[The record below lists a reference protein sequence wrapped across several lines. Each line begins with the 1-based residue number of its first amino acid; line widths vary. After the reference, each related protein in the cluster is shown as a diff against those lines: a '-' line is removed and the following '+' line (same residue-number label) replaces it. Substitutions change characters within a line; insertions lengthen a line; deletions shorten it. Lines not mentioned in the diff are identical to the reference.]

1 MGLRNIF
8 SFSEKI
14 RISSQNLPKH
24 IAISIEHQ
32 GAEDPEIVKK
42 AKIANIKSILKILTK
57 LNIPIITLNFPGK
70 EADFFTALF
79 QDLYEWMFINENQVK
94 ISVIGKW
101 YDLPSKCIDEI
112 KSVLNL
118 TKDYDRFFLNL
129 CINYDGQEEIVD
141 ACKLIAMQVK
151 GDKLD
156 PDKIDKSVIK
166 ENLYSSYFLPPNL
179 VITTGTSNQ
188 LKGFLLWDSA
198 HSKVYF
204 SNKNWLDFTRSDL
217 LEGIR
222 HYQSE

>member
-24 IAISIEHQ
+24 IAISIEHKST
-32 GAEDPEIVKK
+32 EDPEIVKK

-57 LNIPIITLNFPGK
+57 LNIPIITLNFPDK
-70 EADFFTALF
+70 QADFFTVLF
-79 QDLYEWMFINENQVK
+79 QDLYEWTFVNENQIK

-156 PDKIDKSVIK
+156 PDKIDKTVIK

-179 VITTGTSNQ
+179 VITTGISNQ

-222 HYQSE
+222 HYQAE